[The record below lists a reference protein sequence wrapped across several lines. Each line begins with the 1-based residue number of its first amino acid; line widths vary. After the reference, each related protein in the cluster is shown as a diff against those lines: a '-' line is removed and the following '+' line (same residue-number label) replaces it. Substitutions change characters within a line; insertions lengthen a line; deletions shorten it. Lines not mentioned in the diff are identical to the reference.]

1 MERIESVNKYYESYD
16 EDARLRDKKGSVEF
30 LTTVNYIEKYLTEG
44 AKILEIGAGTGRYS
58 HYFAQKGY
66 LVDAIELT
74 QHNIEIFK
82 RNTKPKENVTITQ
95 GDAISLDSV
104 PSEKYDITIVLGPMY
119 HLYTEKDQLKAL
131 SEAIRVTKRGG
142 VLFVAYCNNDTT
154 VYQYGFIKGNF
165 KNGAY
170 DKMLDSSFKLSSNPD
185 EIFSLYRKED
195 IDKLM
200 SNFNV
205 TRLHYLGTDLL
216 TKFISDQINQM
227 DEDLFK
233 MYVKYVLTICERPD
247 MLGTS
252 FHLLDIF
259 KRN

>member
-16 EDARLRDKKGSVEF
+16 EDSRLRDKKGSVEF

-95 GDAISLDSV
+95 GDAISLDDV
-104 PSEKYDITIVLGPMY
+104 PSEKYDITLVLGPMY

-233 MYVKYVLTICERPD
+233 TYVKYVLTICERPD

-252 FHLLDIF
+252 FHLLDVF